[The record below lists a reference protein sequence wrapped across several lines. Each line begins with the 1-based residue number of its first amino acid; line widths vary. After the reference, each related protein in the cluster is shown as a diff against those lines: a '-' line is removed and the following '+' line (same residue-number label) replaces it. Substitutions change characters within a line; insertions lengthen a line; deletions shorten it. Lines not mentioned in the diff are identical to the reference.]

1 LTVTGVAAGGD
12 GIAREPDG
20 RVVFVEGA
28 IPGDEVV
35 AEVLAERRD
44 YLRAKVDEVIGKSS
58 DRVDAPCPE
67 VERGCGGCQWQHVEA
82 GAQQRLKAVIVA
94 DALRRLAHIEGPVAS
109 GSPIAPA
116 GYRTTLHLAVDAD
129 GRACF
134 RRRRGHELVNV
145 ASCLV
150 AHPLLAELVVS
161 GRYRGAS
168 EVTLRVGARTGER
181 LVYARPVTATVE
193 VPADV
198 TIARRAGAF
207 LHERAAGRRWRISAG
222 SFFQSGPEA
231 AEALSAAVGRA
242 VGPTLSAGG
251 HLLDAYCGVGL
262 LGGSLVAGSIDETVS
277 LTAVEAVGLSA
288 ADASANLADL
298 RARVVTAEVAEVDAW
313 RAAPVDVVVA
323 DPARPGLGPSASAA
337 LASTRAGLIVLV
349 SCDPASLARDAVL
362 LGGHGY
368 RLASVEVVDL
378 FPHTFHVET
387 VSRFE
392 LVG

>member
-1 LTVTGVAAGGD
+1 LTITGVAAGGD

-28 IPGDEVV
+28 IPGDEVL

-44 YLRAKVDEVIGKSS
+44 YLRAKVDEVLEESS
-58 DRVDAPCPE
+58 DRVVAPCPE
-67 VERGCGGCQWQHVEA
+67 VERGCGGCQWQHVEE
-82 GAQQRLKAVIVA
+82 GAQQRLKAVIVT
-94 DALRRLAHIEGPVAS
+94 DALRRLAHLEPPVVSGPA
-109 GSPIAPA
+109 IAPA
-116 GYRTTLHLAVDAD
+116 GYRTTLRLAVDGD

-134 RRRRGHELVNV
+134 RRRHGHALVNV
-145 ASCLV
+145 AGCLV
-150 AHPLLAELVVS
+150 AHPLLAELIAS

-181 LVYARPVTATVE
+181 MVYARPVAATAE

-198 TIARRAGAF
+198 AIARRPGEF
-207 LHERAAGRRWRISAG
+207 LHEWAAGRLWRISAA

-231 AEALSAAVGRA
+231 AEALTAAVGRA
-242 VGPTLSAGG
+242 VGDALSGGG

-262 LGGSLVAGSIDETVS
+262 LGGSLVAGSVDRTVS
-277 LTAVEAVGLSA
+277 LTGVESVRLSA

-298 RARVVTAEVAEVDAW
+298 GARVVTAEVADFDAW

-337 LASTRAGLIVLV
+337 LASTRARVIVLV

-362 LGGHGY
+362 FGGHGY